1 LVSDT
6 LKMAEYQMRKRM
18 TISKPTPV
26 VNDQTPERQKSIAL
40 LSKNWRFNM
49 FIHRLI
55 YPSVSLKNPLEAERR
70 RSKLLA
76 LILLTILLLTILIL
90 VVVFV
95 TNAPGSL
102 RRSHYTLLI
111 LVSIVII
118 LLAYRINH
126 TGHYSIAVSMLL
138 VCALLGPWGSLIL
151 DPEVLQGDFVPL
163 TYVLIPVLL
172 SSILVHPA
180 ITIGIALVQMSVLLL
195 IPSITPVSETINWVS
210 FIIFVFLTSILSI
223 LANIISRQDLDEID
237 RQTELLVQSESK
249 MRELAIR
256 DHITNLFNRRY
267 MDATLEREILRA
279 KRLKLPVGIMIM
291 DIDYFKQYNDTMG
304 HGAGDILLK
313 EFAKLLLSHVRDADI
328 ACRFGGDEFVLVMPG
343 ASQRVTM
350 VRAELVCEHVRQL
363 QFTYL
368 NKIQSDVTVSI
379 GVSSFPKNGSTG
391 EMILKSA
398 DTALFQAKEQ
408 GRDRVVGV
416 VTLNPNSPKQNSKA
430 GKK

>member
-1 LVSDT
+1 MADYHKRNRMAKVKPFQVDIDLT
-6 LKMAEYQMRKRM
+6 L
-18 TISKPTPV
+18 
-26 VNDQTPERQKSIAL
+26 ERQKSIAPL
-40 LSKNWRFNM
+40 PKNWRLDK
-49 FIHRLI
+49 FIHRAI
-55 YPSVSLKNPLEAERR
+55 NPSVSLKNPLEAERR

-95 TNAPGSL
+95 TNEPGSL
-102 RRSHYTLLI
+102 RRSHYTFLI
-111 LVSIVII
+111 LGSIIII

-180 ITIGIALVQMSVLLL
+180 ITIGIALLQISVLLL

-210 FIIFVFLTSILSI
+210 FLIFVFLTSILSI

-237 RQTELLVQSESK
+237 RQTHLLIQSESQ
-249 MRELAIR
+249 MRELSIR

-267 MDATLEREILRA
+267 MDETLEREILRA
-279 KRLKLPVGIMIM
+279 KRHRLPVGIMIM

-304 HGAGDILLK
+304 HEAGDILLK
-313 EFAKLLLSHVRDADI
+313 EFAKLLLTHVRDADI

-343 ASQRVTM
+343 ASQKVTM
-350 VRAELVCEHVRQL
+350 VRAELLCEHVRQM
-363 QFTYL
+363 QFTYM
-368 NKIQSDVTVSI
+368 NRTQSDVTVSI

-391 EMILKSA
+391 ELVLKSA

-416 VTLNPNSPKQNSKA
+416 VSLSPNSAKTR
-430 GKK
+430 

>member
-1 LVSDT
+1 
-6 LKMAEYQMRKRM
+6 M
-18 TISKPTPV
+18 TISKPTSA

-40 LSKNWRFNM
+40 LSKNWHFNM
-49 FIHRLI
+49 LIHRLI

-180 ITIGIALVQMSVLLL
+180 ITIGIALFQISVLLL
-195 IPSITPVSETINWVS
+195 IPSITPVSETVNWVS
-210 FIIFVFLTSILSI
+210 FLIFVFLTSILSI

-237 RQTELLVQSESK
+237 RQTHLLIKSESQ
-249 MRELAIR
+249 MRELSIR

-267 MDATLEREILRA
+267 MDETLEREILRA
-279 KRLKLPVGIMIM
+279 KRHRLPVGIMIM

-304 HGAGDILLK
+304 HEAGDILLK
-313 EFAKLLLSHVRDADI
+313 EFAKLLSTHVRDADI

-343 ASQRVTM
+343 ASQKVTM
-350 VRAELVCEHVRQL
+350 VRAELLCEHVRQL
-363 QFTYL
+363 QFTYM
-368 NKIQSDVTVSI
+368 NKTQSDVTVSI

-391 EMILKSA
+391 ELILKSA

-408 GRDRVVGV
+408 GRDRVVGAV
-416 VTLNPNSPKQNSKA
+416 SLNPNSPKQNSKA

>member
-1 LVSDT
+1 MARLNPFQVDIDLT
-6 LKMAEYQMRKRM
+6 L
-18 TISKPTPV
+18 
-26 VNDQTPERQKSIAL
+26 ERQKSIAPL
-40 LSKNWRFNM
+40 PKNWRLDK

-180 ITIGIALVQMSVLLL
+180 ITIGIALFQISVLLL
-195 IPSITPVSETINWVS
+195 IPSITPVSETVNWVS
-210 FIIFVFLTSILSI
+210 FLIFVFLTSILSI

-237 RQTELLVQSESK
+237 RQTHLLIKSESQ
-249 MRELAIR
+249 MRELSIR

-267 MDATLEREILRA
+267 MDETLEREILRA
-279 KRLKLPVGIMIM
+279 KRHRLPVGIMIM

-304 HGAGDILLK
+304 HEAGDILLK
-313 EFAKLLLSHVRDADI
+313 EFAKLLSTHVRDADI

-350 VRAELVCEHVRQL
+350 VRAELLCEHVRQL
-363 QFTYL
+363 QFTYM
-368 NKIQSDVTVSI
+368 NKTQSDVTVSI

-391 EMILKSA
+391 ELILKSA

-408 GRDRVVGV
+408 GRDCVVGAV
-416 VTLNPNSPKQNSKA
+416 SFNPNSPKQNSKA

>member
-1 LVSDT
+1 MAKVKPFQVDIDLT
-6 LKMAEYQMRKRM
+6 L
-18 TISKPTPV
+18 
-26 VNDQTPERQKSIAL
+26 ERQKSIAPL
-40 LSKNWRFNM
+40 PKNWRLDK
-49 FIHRLI
+49 FIHRAI
-55 YPSVSLKNPLEAERR
+55 NPSVSLKNPLEAERR

-95 TNAPGSL
+95 TNEPGSL
-102 RRSHYTLLI
+102 RRSHYTFLI
-111 LVSIVII
+111 LGSIIII

-180 ITIGIALVQMSVLLL
+180 ITIGIALLQISVLLL

-210 FIIFVFLTSILSI
+210 FLIFVFLTSILSI

-237 RQTELLVQSESK
+237 RQTHLLIQSESQ
-249 MRELAIR
+249 MRELSIR

-267 MDATLEREILRA
+267 MDETLEREILRA
-279 KRLKLPVGIMIM
+279 KRHRLPVGIMIM

-304 HGAGDILLK
+304 HEAGDILLK
-313 EFAKLLLSHVRDADI
+313 EFAKLLLTHVRDADI

-343 ASQRVTM
+343 ASQKVTM
-350 VRAELVCEHVRQL
+350 VRAELLCEHVRQM
-363 QFTYL
+363 QFTYM
-368 NKIQSDVTVSI
+368 NRTQSDVTVSI

-391 EMILKSA
+391 ELVLKSA

-416 VTLNPNSPKQNSKA
+416 VSLSPNSAKTR
-430 GKK
+430 

>member
-1 LVSDT
+1 
-6 LKMAEYQMRKRM
+6 M
-18 TISKPTPV
+18 TISKPTPA

-40 LSKNWRFNM
+40 LSKNWRCNM

-76 LILLTILLLTILIL
+76 LILLTILLLTFLIL

-180 ITIGIALVQMSVLLL
+180 ITIGIALFQISVLLL
-195 IPSITPVSETINWVS
+195 IPSITPVSETVNWVS
-210 FIIFVFLTSILSI
+210 FLIFVFLTSILSI

-237 RQTELLVQSESK
+237 RQTHLLIKSESQ
-249 MRELAIR
+249 MRELSIR

-267 MDATLEREILRA
+267 MDETLEREILRA
-279 KRLKLPVGIMIM
+279 KRHRLPVGIMIM

-304 HGAGDILLK
+304 HEAGDILLK
-313 EFAKLLLSHVRDADI
+313 EFAKLLSTHVRDADI

-343 ASQRVTM
+343 ASQKVTM
-350 VRAELVCEHVRQL
+350 VRAELLCEHVRQL
-363 QFTYL
+363 QFTYM
-368 NKIQSDVTVSI
+368 NKTQSDVTVSI

-391 EMILKSA
+391 ELILKSA

-408 GRDRVVGV
+408 GRDRVVGAV
-416 VTLNPNSPKQNSKA
+416 SLNPNSPKQNSKA